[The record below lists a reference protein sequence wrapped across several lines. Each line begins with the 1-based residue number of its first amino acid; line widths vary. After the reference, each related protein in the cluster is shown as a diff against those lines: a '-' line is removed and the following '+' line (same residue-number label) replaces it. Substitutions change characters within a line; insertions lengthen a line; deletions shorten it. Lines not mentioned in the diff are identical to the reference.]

1 MFNDENHIARKPLM
15 ILRRL
20 IKHKQFVLLLSI
32 VVGLTAGLAA
42 VLLKTSVHYIEDY
55 VREQSNVDTE
65 NIYYLIL
72 PIIGIAVTVL
82 FTVYIIK
89 DDISHGVS
97 KILKALSI
105 GESRMKPHFMYS
117 SLVSCS
123 ITTGL
128 GGSVG
133 MEAPILATGAAMGS
147 NIGEWFGQ
155 SHRTRMLLIGAGTAG
170 ALASIF
176 KAPIAGVIFAIEVL
190 ALEVT
195 ASSIIPLLI
204 SAVTGA
210 LVSTFMLGKSVEF
223 YFSIKEPFE
232 YKNIVFYVILGIVC
246 GLVSV
251 YFLRT
256 NSWIENLIQRI
267 KKKYWRILIG
277 GGAVGLLIF
286 LFPPLYGEGYS
297 SMKMILSG
305 NIHDL
310 SNSSPFYY
318 FDVNSWAF
326 VGYLGLILILKV
338 AAMSFTTGAGG
349 IGGAFAPSLFMG
361 GITGAAFI
369 KVVNLMG
376 FTTLSQSNFILVGM
390 AGLIAGVVS
399 APLTA
404 IFLIA
409 EITGGYALFIPLI
422 VTSSLAYITTR
433 LWEPYSIY
441 TRGLALS
448 GELITHN
455 RDKSALT
462 LLRVNEVVDTDFK
475 TVKPNQTLRD
485 LVEVISTSNRNLY
498 PVVDEYFNYIGVITL
513 DSVRKLMF
521 DQSKYDSVYLYELMQ
536 KAKESVCLNDNLE
549 MVMEKFRKTGW
560 YNLPVLDGTK
570 YVGFVSRAHILTLYR
585 NKIKEFSAE

>member
-1 MFNDENHIARKPLM
+1 MFFDDNVTRKPALY
-15 ILRRL
+15 LKRL
-20 IKHKQFVLLLSI
+20 IRHKQFVLLLSI
-32 VVGLTAGLAA
+32 MVGLAAGLAA
-42 VLLKTSVHYIEDY
+42 VILKTSVHYIEAY
-55 VREQSNVDTE
+55 VRDQANVDAE
-65 NIYYLIL
+65 NFYYLIL
-72 PIIGIAVTVL
+72 PVLGILITVF
-82 FTVYIIK
+82 FTVYVIK

-97 KILKALSI
+97 KILKALSK

-117 SLVSCS
+117 GLVGCS
-123 ITTGL
+123 VRSGM

-147 NIGEWFGQ
+147 NFGVWFGQ

-170 ALASIF
+170 ALAAIF

-190 ALEVT
+190 ALEVS
-195 ASSIIPLLI
+195 AASIIPLLI

-210 LVSTFMLGKSVEF
+210 LVSTFMLGKSIEF
-223 YFSIKEPFE
+223 YFSIQEPFE
-232 YKNIVFYVILGIVC
+232 YRNILFYVVLGIVC

-256 NSWIENLIQRI
+256 NSRIENAVQKI
-267 KKKYWRILIG
+267 KSKFWRIMLG

-286 LFPPLYGEGYS
+286 LFPPLYGEGYAA
-297 SMKMILSG
+297 MKMILSG

-310 SNSSPFYY
+310 SNNSLFYNL
-318 FDVNSWAF
+318 DENSWAF
-326 VGYLGLILILKV
+326 VGYLGLVLVLKV
-338 AAMSFTTGAGG
+338 AAMSLTTGSGG

-361 GITGAAFI
+361 GITGAAFV
-369 KVVNLMG
+369 KVVNLLG
-376 FTTLSQSNFILVGM
+376 FSTLIQSNFILVGM
-390 AGLIAGVVS
+390 AGLIAGVIS

-448 GELITHN
+448 GELVTHD

-462 LLRVNEVVDTDFK
+462 LLRVNEVVETDFK
-475 TVKPNQTLRD
+475 TVHPDQTLRD
-485 LVEVISTSNRNLY
+485 LVEVISASNRNLY
-498 PVVDEYFNYIGVITL
+498 PVVDEYFNYLGVITL

-521 DQSKYDSVYLYELMQ
+521 DQTQYDTVLLRDLMQ
-536 KAKESVCLNDNLE
+536 KAKDSVSLNDNLE
-549 MVMEKFRKTGW
+549 TVMAKFRKTGW
-560 YNLPVLDGTK
+560 YNLPVLNGEK
-570 YVGFVSRAHILTLYR
+570 YVGFCSRANILMTYR
-585 NKIKEFSAE
+585 NKIREFSAE

>member
-1 MFNDENHIARKPLM
+1 MLLDDYMTRKPALF
-15 ILRRL
+15 LRKL
-20 IKHKQFVLLLSI
+20 IRHKQFVLLLSI

-42 VLLKTSVHYIEDY
+42 VILKTSVHYIEAY
-55 VREQSNVDTE
+55 VREQANVDAE
-65 NIYYLIL
+65 NFYYLIL
-72 PIIGIAVTVL
+72 PGLGILITVL
-82 FTVYIIK
+82 FTVYLIK

-97 KILKALSI
+97 KILKALSK
-105 GESRMKPHFMYS
+105 GESKMKPHFMYS
-117 SLVSCS
+117 GLIGCS
-123 ITTGL
+123 ITSGM

-147 NIGEWFGQ
+147 NIGLWFGQ
-155 SHRTRMLLIGAGTAG
+155 SHKTRMLLIGAGTAG
-170 ALASIF
+170 ALAAIF

-195 ASSIIPLLI
+195 AASIIPLLI

-210 LVSTFMLGKSVEF
+210 LVSTFMLGKSIEF
-223 YFSIKEPFE
+223 YFSIQEPFE
-232 YKNIVFYVILGIVC
+232 FRNTLYYVILGIVC

-256 NSWIENLIQRI
+256 NSWIEQSVQKI
-267 KKKYWRILIG
+267 KKKFWRIILG

-286 LFPPLYGEGYS
+286 LFPPLYGEGYAA
-297 SMKMILSG
+297 MRMILSG

-310 SNSSPFYY
+310 SNNSFFYN
-318 FDVNSWAF
+318 FDADSWMF

-338 AAMSFTTGAGG
+338 AAMSLTTGAGG

-361 GITGAAFI
+361 GITGAAFV
-369 KVVNLMG
+369 KVVNLLG
-376 FTTLSQSNFILVGM
+376 FTTLIQSNFILVGM
-390 AGLIAGVVS
+390 AGLIAGVIS

-422 VTSSLAYITTR
+422 VTSSIAYITTR

-448 GELITHN
+448 GELVTHD

-462 LLRVNEVVDTDFK
+462 LLRVNEVVESDFK
-475 TVKPNQTLRD
+475 TVHPDQTLRE
-485 LVEVISTSNRNLY
+485 LVDVISKSKRNLF
-498 PVVDEYFNYIGVITL
+498 PVVDEYFNYLGVITL
-513 DSVRKLMF
+513 DSVRQLMF
-521 DQSKYDSVYLYELMQ
+521 EQTKYDTVYLRDLMQ
-536 KAKESVCLNDNLE
+536 IAKDSVSLNDNLE
-549 MVMEKFRKTGW
+549 TAMVKFRKTGW
-560 YNLPVLDGTK
+560 YNLPVLNGEK
-570 YVGFVSRAHILTLYR
+570 YVGFVSRANILMTYR
-585 NKIKEFSAE
+585 NKIREFSAE

>member
-1 MFNDENHIARKPLM
+1 MFFDDSITRKTALY
-15 ILRRL
+15 LKRL
-20 IKHKQFVLLLSI
+20 IRHKQFVLLLSI
-32 VVGLTAGLAA
+32 MVGLAAGLAA
-42 VLLKTSVHYIEDY
+42 VILKTSVHYIEAY
-55 VREQSNVDTE
+55 VRDQANVDAE
-65 NIYYLIL
+65 NYYYLIL
-72 PIIGIAVTVL
+72 PVLGILITVF

-97 KILKALSI
+97 KILKALSK

-117 SLVSCS
+117 GLVGCS
-123 ITTGL
+123 VTSGM

-147 NIGEWFGQ
+147 NIGVWFGQ

-170 ALASIF
+170 ALAAIF

-190 ALEVT
+190 ALEVS
-195 ASSIIPLLI
+195 AASIIPLLI

-210 LVSTFMLGKSVEF
+210 LVSTFMLGKSIEF
-223 YFSIKEPFE
+223 YFSIQEPFE
-232 YKNIVFYVILGIVC
+232 YRNILFYVVLGIVC

-256 NSWIENLIQRI
+256 NSWIESAVQKI
-267 KKKYWRILIG
+267 KSKFWRIILG

-286 LFPPLYGEGYS
+286 LFPPLYGEGYAA
-297 SMKMILSG
+297 MKMILSG

-310 SNSSPFYY
+310 SNNSLFYN
-318 FDVNSWAF
+318 FDENSWVF
-326 VGYLGLILILKV
+326 VGYLGLVLILKV
-338 AAMSFTTGAGG
+338 AAMSLTTGSGG

-361 GITGAAFI
+361 GITGAAFV
-369 KVVNLMG
+369 KVVNLLG
-376 FTTLSQSNFILVGM
+376 FSTLIQSNFILVGM
-390 AGLIAGVVS
+390 AGLIAGVIS

-422 VTSSLAYITTR
+422 VTSSLAYMTTR

-448 GELITHN
+448 GELVTHD

-462 LLRVNEVVDTDFK
+462 LLRVNEVVETDFK
-475 TVKPNQTLRD
+475 TVHPDQTLRD
-485 LVEVISTSNRNLY
+485 LVGVISASNRNLY
-498 PVVDEYFNYIGVITL
+498 PVVDEYCNYLGVITL

-521 DQSKYDSVYLYELMQ
+521 DQSQYDTVLLRDLMQ
-536 KAKESVCLNDNLE
+536 KAKDSVSLNDNLE
-549 MVMEKFRKTGW
+549 TAMAKFRKTGW
-560 YNLPVLDGTK
+560 YNLPVLNGEK
-570 YVGFVSRAHILTLYR
+570 YVGFCSRANILMIYR
-585 NKIKEFSAE
+585 NKIREFSAE

>member
-1 MFNDENHIARKPLM
+1 MHVDGFLGQKPALFLRK
-15 ILRRL
+15 L
-20 IKHKQFVLLLSI
+20 IRHKQFVLLLSI
-32 VVGLTAGLAA
+32 IVGLTAGLAA
-42 VLLKTSVHYIEDY
+42 VLLKTSVHYIESY
-55 VREQSNVDTE
+55 VRDQANVDRE
-65 NIYYLIL
+65 NYYYLIL
-72 PIIGIAVTVL
+72 PGLGILITVL
-82 FTVYIIK
+82 FTIYLIK

-97 KILKALSI
+97 KILKALSK

-117 SLVSCS
+117 GLVGCS
-123 ITTGL
+123 ITAGM

-155 SHRTRMLLIGAGTAG
+155 SHKTRMLLIGAGTAG
-170 ALASIF
+170 ALAAIF

-195 ASSIIPLLI
+195 AASIIPLLI

-210 LVSTFMLGKSVEF
+210 LVSTFMLGKNIEF
-223 YFSIKEPFE
+223 YFSIQEPFE
-232 YKNIVFYVILGIVC
+232 FSNTIYYVILGIVC

-256 NSWIENLIQRI
+256 NSWIEQSVQKI
-267 KKKYWRILIG
+267 KKKFWRIIIG

-286 LFPPLYGEGYS
+286 LFPPLYGEGYAA
-297 SMKMILSG
+297 MHMILSG

-310 SNSSPFYY
+310 SNNSLFYSLGE
-318 FDVNSWAF
+318 NSWAF
-326 VGYLGLILILKV
+326 VGYLGLVLILKV
-338 AAMSFTTGAGG
+338 AAMSLTTGAGG

-361 GITGAAFI
+361 GITGAAFV
-369 KVVNLMG
+369 KVVNLLG
-376 FTTLSQSNFILVGM
+376 FTTLIQSNFILVGM
-390 AGLIAGVVS
+390 AGLIAGVIS

-422 VTSSLAYITTR
+422 ITSSLAYITTR

-448 GELITHN
+448 GELVTHD

-462 LLRVNEVVDTDFK
+462 LLRVNEVVENDFK
-475 TVKPNQTLRD
+475 TVHPDQTLRD
-485 LVEVISTSNRNLY
+485 LVEVISKSNRNLF
-498 PVVDEYFNYIGVITL
+498 PVVDEYFNYLGVITL
-513 DSVRKLMF
+513 DSVRELMF
-521 DQSKYDSVYLYELMQ
+521 QHEKYDMVFLRDLMQ
-536 KAKESVCLNDNLE
+536 KARESVSINDNLE
-549 MVMEKFRKTGW
+549 TAMSKFRKTGW
-560 YNLPVLDGTK
+560 YNLPVLNGQK
-570 YVGFVSRAHILTLYR
+570 YVGFVSRANILMTYR
-585 NKIKEFSAE
+585 NKIREFSAE

>member
-1 MFNDENHIARKPLM
+1 MFFDDSITRKPALY
-15 ILRRL
+15 LKRL
-20 IKHKQFVLLLSI
+20 IRHKQFVLLLSI
-32 VVGLTAGLAA
+32 MVGLAAGLAA
-42 VLLKTSVHYIEDY
+42 VILKTSVHYIEAY
-55 VREQSNVDTE
+55 VRDQANVDAE
-65 NIYYLIL
+65 NYYYLIL
-72 PIIGIAVTVL
+72 PVLGILITVF

-97 KILKALSI
+97 KILKALSK

-117 SLVSCS
+117 GLVGCS
-123 ITTGL
+123 VTSGM

-147 NIGEWFGQ
+147 NIGVWFGQ

-170 ALASIF
+170 ALAAIF

-190 ALEVT
+190 ALEVS
-195 ASSIIPLLI
+195 AASIIPLLI

-210 LVSTFMLGKSVEF
+210 LVSTFMLGKSIEF
-223 YFSIKEPFE
+223 YFSIQEPFE
-232 YKNIVFYVILGIVC
+232 YRNILFYVVLGIVC

-256 NSWIENLIQRI
+256 NSWIESAVQKI
-267 KKKYWRILIG
+267 KSKFWRIILG

-286 LFPPLYGEGYS
+286 LFPPLYGEGYAA
-297 SMKMILSG
+297 MKMILSG

-310 SNSSPFYY
+310 SNNSLFYN
-318 FDVNSWAF
+318 FDENSWVF
-326 VGYLGLILILKV
+326 VGYLGLVLILKV
-338 AAMSFTTGAGG
+338 AAMSLTTGSGG

-361 GITGAAFI
+361 GITGAAFV
-369 KVVNLMG
+369 KVVNLLG
-376 FTTLSQSNFILVGM
+376 FSTLIQSNFILVGM
-390 AGLIAGVVS
+390 AGLIAGVIS

-422 VTSSLAYITTR
+422 VTSSLAYMTTR

-448 GELITHN
+448 GELVTHD

-462 LLRVNEVVDTDFK
+462 LLRVNEVVETDFK
-475 TVKPNQTLRD
+475 TVHPDQTLRD
-485 LVEVISTSNRNLY
+485 LVGVISASNRNLY
-498 PVVDEYFNYIGVITL
+498 PVVDEYCNYLGVITL

-521 DQSKYDSVYLYELMQ
+521 DQSQYDTVLLRDLMQ
-536 KAKESVCLNDNLE
+536 KAKDSVSLNDNLE
-549 MVMEKFRKTGW
+549 TAMAKFRKTG
-560 YNLPVLDGTK
+560 
-570 YVGFVSRAHILTLYR
+570 
-585 NKIKEFSAE
+585 

>member
-1 MFNDENHIARKPLM
+1 MFFDDSITRKPALY
-15 ILRRL
+15 LKRL
-20 IKHKQFVLLLSI
+20 IRHKQFVLLLSI
-32 VVGLTAGLAA
+32 MVGLAAGLAA
-42 VLLKTSVHYIEDY
+42 VILKTSVHYIEAY
-55 VREQSNVDTE
+55 VRDQANVDAE
-65 NIYYLIL
+65 NYYYLIL
-72 PIIGIAVTVL
+72 PVLGILITVF

-97 KILKALSI
+97 KILKALSK

-117 SLVSCS
+117 GLVGCS
-123 ITTGL
+123 VTSGM

-147 NIGEWFGQ
+147 NIGVWFGQ

-170 ALASIF
+170 ALAAIF

-190 ALEVT
+190 ALEVS
-195 ASSIIPLLI
+195 AASIIPLLI

-210 LVSTFMLGKSVEF
+210 LVSTFMLGKSIEF
-223 YFSIKEPFE
+223 YFSIQEPFE
-232 YKNIVFYVILGIVC
+232 YRNILFYVVLGIVC

-256 NSWIENLIQRI
+256 NSWIESAVQKI
-267 KKKYWRILIG
+267 KSKFWRIILG

-286 LFPPLYGEGYS
+286 LFPPLYGEGYAA
-297 SMKMILSG
+297 MKMILSG

-310 SNSSPFYY
+310 SNNSLFYN
-318 FDVNSWAF
+318 FDENSWVF
-326 VGYLGLILILKV
+326 VGYLGLVLILKV
-338 AAMSFTTGAGG
+338 AAMSLTTGSGG

-361 GITGAAFI
+361 GITGAAFV
-369 KVVNLMG
+369 KVVNLLG
-376 FTTLSQSNFILVGM
+376 FSTLIQSNFILVGM
-390 AGLIAGVVS
+390 AGLIAGVIS

-422 VTSSLAYITTR
+422 VTSSLAYMTTR

-448 GELITHN
+448 GELVTHD

-462 LLRVNEVVDTDFK
+462 LLRVNEVVETDFK
-475 TVKPNQTLRD
+475 TVHPDQTLRD
-485 LVEVISTSNRNLY
+485 LVGVISASNRNLY
-498 PVVDEYFNYIGVITL
+498 PVVDEYCNYLGVITL

-521 DQSKYDSVYLYELMQ
+521 DQSQYDTVLLRDLMQ
-536 KAKESVCLNDNLE
+536 KAKDSVSLNDNLE
-549 MVMEKFRKTGW
+549 TAMAKFRKTGW
-560 YNLPVLDGTK
+560 YNLPVLNGEK
-570 YVGFVSRAHILTLYR
+570 YVGFCSRANILMIYR
-585 NKIKEFSAE
+585 NKIREFSAE

>member
-1 MFNDENHIARKPLM
+1 M
-15 ILRRL
+15 
-20 IKHKQFVLLLSI
+20 
-32 VVGLTAGLAA
+32 
-42 VLLKTSVHYIEDY
+42 
-55 VREQSNVDTE
+55 
-65 NIYYLIL
+65 
-72 PIIGIAVTVL
+72 
-82 FTVYIIK
+82 
-89 DDISHGVS
+89 
-97 KILKALSI
+97 
-105 GESRMKPHFMYS
+105 
-117 SLVSCS
+117 SL
-123 ITTGL
+123 
-128 GGSVG
+128 
-133 MEAPILATGAAMGS
+133 
-147 NIGEWFGQ
+147 
-155 SHRTRMLLIGAGTAG
+155 H
-170 ALASIF
+170 
-176 KAPIAGVIFAIEVL
+176 
-190 ALEVT
+190 
-195 ASSIIPLLI
+195 
-204 SAVTGA
+204 
-210 LVSTFMLGKSVEF
+210 
-223 YFSIKEPFE
+223 
-232 YKNIVFYVILGIVC
+232 
-246 GLVSV
+246 
-251 YFLRT
+251 
-256 NSWIENLIQRI
+256 
-267 KKKYWRILIG
+267 
-277 GGAVGLLIF
+277 
-286 LFPPLYGEGYS
+286 
-297 SMKMILSG
+297 
-305 NIHDL
+305 
-310 SNSSPFYY
+310 
-318 FDVNSWAF
+318 
-326 VGYLGLILILKV
+326 
-338 AAMSFTTGAGG
+338 GAGG

>member
-1 MFNDENHIARKPLM
+1 M
-15 ILRRL
+15 
-20 IKHKQFVLLLSI
+20 
-32 VVGLTAGLAA
+32 VGLAAGLAA
-42 VLLKTSVHYIEDY
+42 VILKTSVHYIEAY
-55 VREQSNVDTE
+55 VRDQANVDAE
-65 NIYYLIL
+65 NYYYLIL
-72 PIIGIAVTVL
+72 PVLGILITVF

-97 KILKALSI
+97 KILKALSK

-117 SLVSCS
+117 GLVGCS
-123 ITTGL
+123 VTSGM

-147 NIGEWFGQ
+147 NIGVWFGQ

-170 ALASIF
+170 ALAAIF

-190 ALEVT
+190 ALEVS
-195 ASSIIPLLI
+195 AASIIPLLI

-210 LVSTFMLGKSVEF
+210 LVSTFMLGKSIEF
-223 YFSIKEPFE
+223 YFSIQEPFE
-232 YKNIVFYVILGIVC
+232 YRNILFYVVLGIVC

-256 NSWIENLIQRI
+256 NSWIESAVQKI
-267 KKKYWRILIG
+267 KSKFWRIILG

-286 LFPPLYGEGYS
+286 LFPPLYGEGYAA
-297 SMKMILSG
+297 MKMILSG

-310 SNSSPFYY
+310 SNNSLFYN
-318 FDVNSWAF
+318 FDENSWVF
-326 VGYLGLILILKV
+326 VGYLGLVLILKV
-338 AAMSFTTGAGG
+338 AAMSLTTGSGG

-361 GITGAAFI
+361 GITGAAFV
-369 KVVNLMG
+369 KVVNLLG
-376 FTTLSQSNFILVGM
+376 FSTLIQSNFILVGM
-390 AGLIAGVVS
+390 AGLIAGVIS

-422 VTSSLAYITTR
+422 VTSSLAYMTTR

-448 GELITHN
+448 GELVTHD

-462 LLRVNEVVDTDFK
+462 LLRVNEVVETDFK
-475 TVKPNQTLRD
+475 TVHPDQTLRD
-485 LVEVISTSNRNLY
+485 LVGVISASNRNLY
-498 PVVDEYFNYIGVITL
+498 PVVDEYCNYLGVITL

-521 DQSKYDSVYLYELMQ
+521 DQSQYDTVLLRDLMQ
-536 KAKESVCLNDNLE
+536 KAKDSVSLNDNLE
-549 MVMEKFRKTGW
+549 TAMAKFRKTGW
-560 YNLPVLDGTK
+560 YNLPVLNGEK
-570 YVGFVSRAHILTLYR
+570 YVGFCSRANILMIYR
-585 NKIKEFSAE
+585 NKIREFSAE